1 MPAHILRNQEP
12 AHGREPRAGGL
23 RRNLRRLYAQL
34 PARRKRQLVLL
45 MGLMLVG
52 AIAELLSLGAVIPF
66 IAVLAKPAA
75 AAGHP
80 AVEGM
85 MRMLGIGLPQLP
97 VAVGLLFA
105 GMVLVAT
112 FVRLLLMWANIRFAN
127 GLGAEI
133 GETLYARTLQ
143 RPYSFHVSRNT
154 SEIIGSMNKVQK
166 LIISFVQ
173 PLLTG
178 FAAIVLSLAIV
189 GLLVAVNPGVALGGA
204 AIFGGSYFLIAFLV
218 RRRLRRNG
226 VVIAQANDQR
236 IQALQEG
243 LGGIRDVILDH
254 AQAIYGRRFSR
265 IEQRFRRAQGSSQFD
280 GMFPRVAVEAI
291 GIFLLAGFATLFAGR
306 GGDLVAMLPVVGLL
320 AMGAQ
325 RLVPLM
331 QQVYAGWSAAVGSER
346 SLDDVLTLLDFEPV
360 PAAPGVMAFDRE
372 IRLQDVAFSYG
383 SPDGSRVLSAIDL
396 RIRSGE
402 KIGIAGATGSGKS
415 TLVDLLM
422 GLLLPTGGRFT
433 VDGLD
438 VTPGNA
444 TAWQRNIAHVPQS
457 IFLSDATIAENIAFG
472 IEPKQ
477 IDRERMEAAARAAQI
492 HDHVAALPD
501 GYRTM
506 VGERGV
512 RLSGGQRQRIGIA
525 RALYKGAPVL
535 VLDEATSA
543 LDDETERRV
552 MDGILHSA
560 TATTVV
566 MIAHRLTTMRECDR
580 IIVLERGCVERVVR
594 YDELVRPGAD
604 HGDMAHA

>member
-1 MPAHILRNQEP
+1 MALM
-12 AHGREPRAGGL
+12 
-23 RRNLRRLYAQL
+23 
-34 PARRKRQLVLL
+34 L
-45 MGLMLVG
+45 MGAM
-52 AIAELLSLGAVIPF
+52 AELLSLGAVIPF
-66 IAVLAKPAA
+66 VAVLAKPAA
-75 AAGHP
+75 AARHP
-80 AVEGM
+80 AVAALM
-85 MRMLGIGLPQLP
+85 KLLGIGVPQLP
-97 VAVGLLFA
+97 VAVGLLF
-105 GMVLVAT
+105 GGLVLLAT
-112 FVRLLLMWANIRFAN
+112 LVRLLLMWANIRFAN

-166 LIISFVQ
+166 LIVGFVQ

-178 FAAIVLSLAIV
+178 LTATVLSLAIV
-189 GLLVAVNPGVALGGA
+189 GLLVAVNPGIALGGA
-204 AIFGGSYFLIAFLV
+204 TIFGGSYFLIAFLV

-254 AQAIYGRRFSR
+254 AQAIYGKRFSR

-291 GIFLLAGFATLFAGR
+291 GIFLLVGFAMMFAGA
-306 GGDLVAMLPVVGLL
+306 GGDLMTMLPEVGLM

-331 QQVYAGWSAAVGSER
+331 QQVYAGWSSAVNNER
-346 SLDDVLTLLDFEPV
+346 SLDDVLTLLDFAPV
-360 PAAPGVMAFDRE
+360 PAMPGVMAFDSE
-372 IRLQDVAFSYG
+372 IRLQDVSFSYG
-383 SPDGSRVLSAIDL
+383 SVDGARVLAKVDL
-396 RIRSGE
+396 GIRRGE
-402 KIGIAGATGSGKS
+402 KIGIAGPTGSGKS
-415 TLVDLLM
+415 TLVDVLM
-422 GLLLPTGGRFT
+422 GLLLPTSGRFT
-433 VDGLD
+433 VDGQD
-438 VTPGNA
+438 VTPANA

-457 IFLSDATIAENIAFG
+457 IFLSDTTIAENIAFG
-472 IEPKQ
+472 IELNL
-477 IDRERMEAAARAAQI
+477 IDPARMEAAARAAQI
-492 HDHVAALPD
+492 HDHVAALPE
-501 GYRTM
+501 GYRTL

-552 MDGILHSA
+552 MEGILHSA

-566 MIAHRLTTMRECDR
+566 MIAHRLTTMRDCDR
-580 IIVLERGCVERVVR
+580 IVVLERGHIAKVVDYPSLMAAR
-594 YDELVRPGAD
+594 PTADVVTGGAGGVR
-604 HGDMAHA
+604 